1 MLNIGSLN
9 KRVTLQTQSTTQD
22 EVGQTLTTWADSFPA
37 WASIK
42 HQSGISAIKSGAD
55 TSIVKC
61 SIRIRYRAGINAGMR
76 VKHGDT
82 IYSIEAVL
90 PDQNRAHVDLVC
102 GVINGQL

>member
-1 MLNIGSLN
+1 MLNIGALN

-22 EVGQTLTTWADSFPA
+22 ATGQPLTTWADSFTA

-42 HQSGISAIKSGAD
+42 HQSGSSAIKSGAD
-55 TSIVKC
+55 TSSVKC

-76 VKHGDT
+76 VKHGGT
-82 IYSIEAVL
+82 FYSIEAVL

-102 GVINGQL
+102 GSVNGQL